1 MEKLVKAHQVN
12 LFVAG
17 LYKDLPNIRLEN
29 FVKLTDLQRFDNFFI
44 LSTCCDWKRKSR
56 DFEET
61 FMEKIVKALQVNL
74 FVAGFSHLKP
84 QWADTRPENSLQ
96 HPPSPPAFCSFSN
109 SVPLIVSG
117 LSHQE
122 SLLSKSFCW
131 QSTPWMDI
139 FVADSH
145 LNILR

>member
-1 MEKLVKAHQVN
+1 MNLKKKLMEKIVKAHQVN

-84 QWADTRPENSLQ
+84 Q
-96 HPPSPPAFCSFSN
+96 
-109 SVPLIVSG
+109 
-117 LSHQE
+117 
-122 SLLSKSFCW
+122 
-131 QSTPWMDI
+131 
-139 FVADSH
+139 
-145 LNILR
+145 